1 MTRLLIIDDHAIVRQ
16 GLRHI
21 LAEAPHSY
29 VVGEAGSANQ
39 GIRMLREEH
48 WDIVLLDMN
57 LPGKSGL
64 EALKQI
70 RSEWPDMKVLILTV
84 DPEDHY
90 ALRALRYGAAGYL
103 TKNCSAET
111 LLAAIQRVR
120 NGSKYIT
127 QTLAEKLAG
136 AVTGPVDR
144 EPHETLTDRE
154 FQIFRLLAAGKTVS
168 QVAAELSLSVKTIS
182 THRSKVLH
190 KLGLRNNAEL
200 MHYHLFQI
208 QMPAGVMQARRPLMK
223 VAEPVAEL

>member
-21 LAEAPHSY
+21 LSEAPHSY
-29 VVGEAGSANQ
+29 FVGEAANANQ
-39 GIRMLREEH
+39 GIRMLREEP

-70 RSEWPDMKVLILTV
+70 RSEWPEMKVLILTV

-90 ALRALRYGAAGYL
+90 ALRALRYGASGYL
-103 TKNCSAET
+103 TKNCSTET
-111 LLAAIQRVR
+111 LLAAIQRIR
-120 NGSKYIT
+120 SGSKYIT
-127 QTLAEKLAG
+127 QSLAEKLAG
-136 AVTGPVDR
+136 VVTGPVDR

-168 QVAAELSLSVKTIS
+168 QVASELSLSVKTIS

-200 MHYHLFQI
+200 MHYHLVQI
-208 QMPAGVMQARRPLMK
+208 QMPTGGMPGRRPLMK
-223 VAEPVAEL
+223 VAEPVVEM

>member
-1 MTRLLIIDDHAIVRQ
+1 MIRLLIIDDHAIVRR

-21 LAEAPHSY
+21 LAEASHRY
-29 VVGEAGSANQ
+29 LVGEADNANE
-39 GIRMLREEH
+39 GIRMLREKP

-70 RSEWPDMKVLILTV
+70 RSEWPEMKVLILTV

-103 TKNCSAET
+103 TKSCATET
-111 LLAAIQRVR
+111 LLAAIQRI
-120 NGSKYIT
+120 GTGGKYIT
-127 QTLAEKLAG
+127 QSLAEKLAG
-136 AVTGPVDR
+136 AVTGPTDR

-154 FQIFRLLAAGKTVS
+154 FQVCRLLATGKTVS
-168 QVAAELSLSVKTIS
+168 QVATELSLSVKTIS

-200 MHYHLFQI
+200 MRYYLL
-208 QMPAGVMQARRPLMK
+208 QMTATTMHGRRPLLK
-223 VAEPVAEL
+223 VAEPLAEM